1 MGKQDSIFA
10 GGGEKLDWTL
20 SALFDAM
27 PAMSSSYN
35 ATPEKAS
42 RAYDKDRDGFVIA
55 GGGGILIM
63 EELEHAKARGAK
75 IYAEMVGYGAPS
87 DGADMVAPSGEGAA
101 RRMKQ
106 ALNEAGGRPEEPTSE
121 L

>member
-20 SALFDAM
+20 SVLFDAM
-27 PAMSSSYN
+27 PAMSSAFN

-42 RAYDKDRDGFVIA
+42 RAYDRDRDGFVIA
-55 GGGGILIM
+55 GGGGILVV

-75 IYAEMVGYGAPS
+75 IYAELVGRSEERSVG
-87 DGADMVAPSGEGAA
+87 
-101 RRMKQ
+101 K
-106 ALNEAGGRPEEPTSE
+106 GGVGTCRSRCYPII
-121 L
+121 